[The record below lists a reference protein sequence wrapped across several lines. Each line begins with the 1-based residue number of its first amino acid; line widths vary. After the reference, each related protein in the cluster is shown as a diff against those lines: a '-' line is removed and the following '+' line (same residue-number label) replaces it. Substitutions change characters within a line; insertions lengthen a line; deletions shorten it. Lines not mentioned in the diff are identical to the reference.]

1 MSDIGLV
8 MILFVG
14 VLLLVGILRFLAWLT
29 ELQNEHG
36 SLGRAGVNTFK
47 KYVEVRPRVMSRS
60 ANDAPASALLSPQ
73 TDSPQ
78 TDRQPATAQPGR
90 AELLT
95 LFKALRAAGIKRD
108 DIRPALK
115 GVGLPLDNN
124 LWTDAAPAESDEAE
138 SSYRTPIVGRHTNAR
153 FETDPDYPYQAPA

>member
-1 MSDIGLV
+1 MSDVGLFLL
-8 MILFVG
+8 MFAG
-14 VLLLVGILRFLAWLT
+14 LLLMLGIIRFLAWLT

-36 SLGRAGVNTFK
+36 SLTRAGVHTVK
-47 KYVEVRPRVMSRS
+47 RYVSVERPVMAREDDSEPVYVPPSLQTNSRQTP
-60 ANDAPASALLSPQ
+60 DRPAPVV
-73 TDSPQ
+73 
-78 TDRQPATAQPGR
+78 PGR

-124 LWTDAAPAESDEAE
+124 LWTEAAPLEEE
-138 SSYRTPIVGRHTNAR
+138 HITPIVGRRTDAR
-153 FETDPDYPYQAPA
+153 FETDADYPYQPMR